1 MNETKRKTLGSVVG
15 LVFFVACLLSIT
27 YAFYKWRS
35 NNTNVDIGVHAGGL
49 KFVYSNNNILSSTT
63 LSPVKDYTSSDYYK
77 DNNSS
82 LLYVDYDVTNTKS
95 SSYKMI
101 TKLNITSISD
111 SLKDSTFKWVLLKKS
126 GIDSDNNPTYTE
138 VTKGDFS
145 NLGVG
150 ENTLDSGIYFTPKDN
165 GVGYRFVIYIDG
177 NQPNSSTMMNS
188 SIVSNLV
195 LCDEEVKLFN
205 ISLDNQ
211 EADNNNG
218 GTATI
223 YEKYGVGV
231 YKDSNATAN
240 LMTATANNIS
250 VPLKTGYTFG
260 GYYSKTNG
268 SGDNLINNSG
278 FITDK
283 FTNTYFRADSK
294 IYAKWNINNYT
305 MNVNASNGIS
315 KFNVSASDGTSSN
328 NVTSYSQS
336 KPYKTEFTVNNVT
349 AKTGYTYSGYTLN
362 DKLSEL
368 SGSSKSTIKVKL
380 GAGTG
385 VLSLNSSANTY
396 NINYNLNSGT
406 AGSSAPRSGTY
417 DKVIN
422 ISNPSRSGYT
432 FTGWTASSINTSTA
446 LYGKTSSTVT
456 NNWSSGSTKVTDSY
470 FKNLN
475 PTNNS
480 TVTLNATWH
489 DSTKPVCTI
498 NTPNDVIYQSTV
510 NVKVTCTDNDSLK
523 SNTLSADN
531 FAISNGTIASVQNV
545 SNVSAVNSKQH
556 EYILTIKGL
565 NVGNY
570 TISLKE
576 NSVYDTSDNGNAV
589 ATSGTGKVTPKSIT
603 NSMVSIN
610 PTTFVYDGNAKQ
622 PTVSV
627 VDGSTTLILNTNYT
641 LSYSNNTNV
650 GTGKVTITGTG
661 NYTGTVTKTFT
672 ITAKSIGVPTCGSKT
687 YTGLSQTLLSSGTG
701 YTVSGTTTGIDA
713 GTYSVTVTPTSNYKW
728 SDGTTTSKSVSCTI
742 DKKSIAV
749 TWETTTSFTYNGSAQ
764 APTVTSPVTGV
775 NSERLN
781 LTRTTNTNA
790 GSYTSTASCSSVSG
804 GRAKCSNYTLTNNTK
819 AYTITRKSVS
829 VPSCSTK
836 TYTGVSQTLL
846 SNGTGYTVSGTT
858 TGIDAGTYSVTVT
871 PTGNYQWSDNTTSS
885 KSVSCKIDKKS
896 ISVTWGGTTSFTY
909 NGSAQAPTVTTPVTG
924 VNGESINITRTTNTN
939 AGSYTSTAS
948 CSSVSGGQAKCSNY
962 NLTNNTK
969 AYTITRKSISVPSCS
984 TKTYTGVSQTL
995 LSNGTGYTVSGTTTG
1010 IDAGTYSVTVTPTS
1024 NYQWSDNTASS
1035 KSVSCKID
1043 KKSVSVTWGTTTS
1056 FTYNGYA
1063 QAPTV
1068 TTPVT
1073 GVNWE
1078 RLNLTRTTQ
1087 TAVGSHTSTASCS
1100 SVSGGQAKCSNYTL
1114 TNNTKSFTINKKSIS
1129 TPTCAAKTY
1138 TGTSQTL
1145 MSSSGEYTV
1154 GGTTTGTDAGTYS
1167 VTVTPTSNYQWSD
1180 NTASSKSVSCKI
1192 DKKSIAVT
1200 WGETTTFTYNGS
1212 AQAPTVTTPV
1222 AGVNNESINITRT
1235 TQTAVGNHTSTANCS
1250 SVSGGRAKCSNYT
1263 LTNNTKSFTITEK
1276 TVSVP
1281 TCTAKTY
1288 TGTSQTLMSS
1298 GTGYTVSGTT
1308 TGTDAGTYSVTV
1320 SPATNYKWTDGTK
1333 TSKSVSCKI
1342 NTKSVSVTWGTTT
1355 SFTYNG
1361 SAQGP
1366 TVTTPVTGVNS
1377 ERLNLTRTTQT
1388 AAGNYTS
1395 TASCSSVSGGRAKCS
1410 NYSLTNTTKSYSITY
1425 TTFSITLNTNKPS
1438 TLGSGYYTDGT
1449 NTIYMRYSD
1458 GVYLDS
1464 SYSKKMSTS
1473 SNAVTIPTATGYT
1486 FGGYYDGN
1494 TIMIEADGKISSN
1507 FTNTKYSSAKTLTA
1521 KWTRNFT
1528 CTTGG
1533 TANYMGKSW
1542 YVISNSN
1549 NVCEMALNGTVGN
1562 SSGNTYNAASGI
1574 GSGSVYSYIKS
1585 YSANGT
1591 TLEKEYNAGLIS
1603 LVDGAP
1609 GNVGSSK
1616 PSGVY
1621 WVSSG
1626 KIYSSTTYNKYTIP
1640 STTYSITQG
1649 YVYTNKNT
1657 GAGAG
1662 ANLNYYSGYTTGD
1675 SSSTPIVSAGN
1686 TVSLSNTSS
1695 KLTYYNKPTSSAA
1708 SSSNGGWSIYE
1719 TNYTYNIGMTGKIN
1733 TSCDSNDCHWGIPL
1747 QKIDYS
1753 NSGKNN
1759 DGTYN
1764 GRSFRWRFYSCGGS
1778 NRTYDT
1784 RIMVEM
1790 KDGKTTNSFYYSNYS
1805 NNKIDENRTTDAKM
1819 ILQFGGRASRQN
1831 SLSGSATKTG
1841 KNIATLDFNNDADCK
1856 TTYKK
1861 WNSPTTGTVAVK
1873 YRPHIKVKMGT

>member
-126 GIDSDNNPTYTE
+126 GMDSDNNPTYTE

-223 YEKYGVGV
+223 YEKYGVGI
-231 YKDSNATAN
+231 YKDSNATNN

-250 VPLKTGYTFG
+250 VPLKVGYTFV
-260 GYYSKTNG
+260 GYYSKVNG
-268 SGDNLINNSG
+268 TGDNLINNSG

-283 FTNTYFRADSK
+283 FTNTYFREDSK

-368 SGSSKSTIKVKL
+368 SGSSKNTIKVRL
-380 GAGTG
+380 GSGTG
-385 VLSLNSSANTY
+385 VLALNSSANVY

-456 NNWSSGSTKVTDSY
+456 NNWSSGTTKVTDSY

-531 FAISNGTIASVQNV
+531 FVISNGTIASVQNV
-545 SNVSAVNSKQH
+545 SDVSVVNSKQH

-610 PTTFVYDGNAKQ
+610 PTTFVYDGNNKQ

-641 LSYSNNTNV
+641 LRYSNNTNV

-672 ITAKSIGVPTCGSKT
+672 ITAKSIGVPTCSTKT
-687 YTGLSQTLLSSGTG
+687 YTGVSQTLLSNGTG

-713 GTYSVTVTPTSNYKW
+713 GTYSVTVTPTGNYKW
-728 SDGTTTSKSVSCTI
+728 SDNTTSSKSVSCKI

-749 TWETTTSFTYNGSAQ
+749 TWGGTTSFTYNGSAQ
-764 APTVTSPVTGV
+764 APTVTTPVTGV
-775 NSERLN
+775 NGESIN
-781 LTRTTNTNA
+781 ITRTTQTNV

-804 GRAKCSNYTLTNNTK
+804 GRAKCSNYSLTNNTK

-924 VNGESINITRTTNTN
+924 VNSERLNLTRTTNTN

-948 CSSVSGGQAKCSNY
+948 CSSVSGGRAKCSNY
-962 NLTNNTK
+962 TLTNNTK
-969 AYTITRKSISVPSCS
+969 SYTITRQSISVPTC
-984 TKTYTGVSQTL
+984 TAKTYTGISQTL
-995 LSNGTGYTVSGTTTG
+995 LSSGTGYTVSGTTTG
-1010 IDAGTYSVTVTPTS
+1010 IDAGTYSVTVTPTN
-1024 NYQWSDNTASS
+1024 NYRWSDNTTSY
-1035 KSVSCKID
+1035 KSVSCTIN

-1073 GVNWE
+1073 GVNSE

-1087 TAVGSHTSTASCS
+1087 TNVGSHTSTASCS
-1100 SVSGGQAKCSNYTL
+1100 SVSGGRAKCSNYTL
-1114 TNNTKSFTINKKSIS
+1114 TNNTKSFTINKKSVS

-1145 MSSSGEYTV
+1145 MSSSSEYTV
-1154 GGTTTGTDAGTYS
+1154 SGTTTGTDAGTYS
-1167 VTVTPTSNYQWSD
+1167 VTVTPTGNYQWSD
-1180 NTASSKSVSCKI
+1180 NTTSSKSVSCKI
-1192 DKKSIAVT
+1192 DKKSVSVI
-1200 WGETTTFTYNGS
+1200 WGGTTSFTYNGS

-1222 AGVNNESINITRT
+1222 TGVNGESINITRT
-1235 TQTAVGNHTSTANCS
+1235 TQTNVGSYTSTASCS

-1281 TCTAKTY
+1281 TCANKTY
-1288 TGTSQTLMSS
+1288 TGTSQTMMSS
-1298 GTGYTVSGTT
+1298 GTGYTGGVSGV
-1308 TGTDAGTYSVTV
+1308 GAGTYSVTV

-1333 TSKSVSCKI
+1333 TSKTLYCTI
-1342 NTKSVSVTWGTTT
+1342 APKSISVTWGTTT

-1366 TVTTPVTGVNS
+1366 TVTTPVTGVNG
-1377 ERLNLTRTTQT
+1377 EKLNLTRTTQT
-1388 AAGNYTS
+1388 AVGNYTS
-1395 TASCSSVSGGRAKCS
+1395 TASCSSVSGGLAKCS
-1410 NYSLTNTTKSYSITY
+1410 NYSLNNATKAYTISYNT
-1425 TTFSITLNTNKPS
+1425 FNITLDTNKPS
-1438 TLGSGYYTDGT
+1438 PLNAGYYTDGT
-1449 NTIYMRYSD
+1449 NTIYMRYHD

-1464 SYSKKMSTS
+1464 NYSNKMSSS
-1473 SNAVTIPTATGYT
+1473 SNKITVPTATGYD
-1486 FGGYYDGN
+1486 FLGYYDGDV
-1494 TIMIEADGKISSN
+1494 IMINSTGEISSN
-1507 FTNTKYSSAKTLTA
+1507 FTNTTYSSAKTLTA
-1521 KWTRNFT
+1521 KWKRNFA
-1528 CTTGG
+1528 CNDSTTIGS
-1533 TANYMGKSW
+1533 NISYSGKNWTVVTKNEWSCQL
-1542 YVISNSN
+1542 V
-1549 NVCEMALNGTVGN
+1549 LNEQSSATGSYNDASSKLTSEYL
-1562 SSGNTYNAASGI
+1562 SSGGISGNKTLYNEMQAGLLFTVNGNYYADTNGGKTNINGLYWYGSGNVWDSNERTQYSISSTYNI
-1574 GSGSVYSYIKS
+1574 YSGSY
-1585 YSANGT
+1585 T
-1591 TLEKEYNAGLIS
+1591 
-1603 LVDGAP
+1603 
-1609 GNVGSSK
+1609 SST
-1616 PSGVY
+1616 
-1621 WVSSG
+1621 
-1626 KIYSSTTYNKYTIP
+1626 SSTTYDSDRTKKGQTFSETKLKANRTVTVSNTSANYTLTNGAKKDNQVTGSKANRFSRYWSRFKPTAKSSSSFKINKWQRNADN
-1640 STTYSITQG
+1640 STET
-1649 YVYTNKNT
+1649 YTNTSWRTRFKT
-1657 GAGAG
+1657 CGGSED
-1662 ANLNYYSGYTTGD
+1662 Y
-1675 SSSTPIVSAGN
+1675 GN
-1686 TVSLSNTSS
+1686 VMAHRFTALSNTKVRYGNIITKADNDNGV
-1695 KLTYYNKPTSSAA
+1695 KLYLYMAGVATSTT
-1708 SSSNGGWSIYE
+1708 E
-1719 TNYTYNIGMTGKIN
+1719 KI
-1733 TSCDSNDCHWGIPL
+1733 TEGV
-1747 QKIDYS
+1747 
-1753 NSGKNN
+1753 
-1759 DGTYN
+1759 
-1764 GRSFRWRFYSCGGS
+1764 R
-1778 NRTYDT
+1778 RTYDHYGASSCSVFNT
-1784 RIMVEM
+1784 YTLSNVNYPIHYRLHIDV
-1790 KDGKTTNSFYYSNYS
+1790 KRYS
-1805 NNKIDENRTTDAKM
+1805 
-1819 ILQFGGRASRQN
+1819 
-1831 SLSGSATKTG
+1831 
-1841 KNIATLDFNNDADCK
+1841 
-1856 TTYKK
+1856 
-1861 WNSPTTGTVAVK
+1861 
-1873 YRPHIKVKMGT
+1873 

>member
-126 GIDSDNNPTYTE
+126 GMNSDNNPTYTE

-195 LCDEEVKLFN
+195 LCDEELKIFN
-205 ISLDNQ
+205 INLDNQ
-211 EADNNNG
+211 EADTDNG

-250 VPLKTGYTFG
+250 VPLKVGYTFG
-260 GYYSKTNG
+260 GYYSKVNG
-268 SGDNLINNSG
+268 TGDNLINNSG

-283 FTNTYFRADSK
+283 STNTYFRENSK

-368 SGSSKSTIKVKL
+368 SGSSKNTIKVRL
-380 GAGTG
+380 GSGTG
-385 VLSLNSSANTY
+385 VLALNSSANVY

-456 NNWSSGSTKVTDSY
+456 NNWSSGTTKVTDSY

-531 FAISNGTIASVQNV
+531 FVISNGTIASVQNV
-545 SNVSAVNSKQH
+545 SDVSVVNSKQH

-610 PTTFVYDGNAKQ
+610 PTTFVYDGNNKQ

-672 ITAKSIGVPTCGSKT
+672 ITAKSIGVPTCSTKT
-687 YTGLSQTLLSSGTG
+687 YTGVSQTLLSNGTG

-713 GTYSVTVTPTSNYKW
+713 GTYSVTVTPTGNYKW
-728 SDGTTTSKSVSCTI
+728 SDNTTSSKSVSCKI

-749 TWETTTSFTYNGSAQ
+749 TWGGTTSFTYNGSAQ
-764 APTVTSPVTGV
+764 APTVTTPVTGV
-775 NSERLN
+775 NGESIN
-781 LTRTTNTNA
+781 ITRTTQTNV

-804 GRAKCSNYTLTNNTK
+804 GRAKCSNYSLTNNTK

-924 VNGESINITRTTNTN
+924 VNSERLNLTRTTNTN

-948 CSSVSGGQAKCSNY
+948 CSSVSGGRAKCSNY
-962 NLTNNTK
+962 TLTNNTK
-969 AYTITRKSISVPSCS
+969 SYTITRQSISVPTC
-984 TKTYTGVSQTL
+984 TAKTYTGISQTL
-995 LSNGTGYTVSGTTTG
+995 LSSGTGYTVSGTTTG
-1010 IDAGTYSVTVTPTS
+1010 IDAGTYSVTVTPTN
-1024 NYQWSDNTASS
+1024 NYRWSDNTTSY
-1035 KSVSCKID
+1035 KSVSCTIN

-1073 GVNWE
+1073 GVNSE

-1087 TAVGSHTSTASCS
+1087 TNVGSHTSTASCS
-1100 SVSGGQAKCSNYTL
+1100 SVSGGRSKCSNYTL
-1114 TNNTKSFTINKKSIS
+1114 TNNTKSFTINKKSVS

-1145 MSSSGEYTV
+1145 MSSSSE
-1154 GGTTTGTDAGTYS
+1154 
-1167 VTVTPTSNYQWSD
+1167 
-1180 NTASSKSVSCKI
+1180 
-1192 DKKSIAVT
+1192 
-1200 WGETTTFTYNGS
+1200 
-1212 AQAPTVTTPV
+1212 
-1222 AGVNNESINITRT
+1222 
-1235 TQTAVGNHTSTANCS
+1235 
-1250 SVSGGRAKCSNYT
+1250 
-1263 LTNNTKSFTITEK
+1263 
-1276 TVSVP
+1276 
-1281 TCTAKTY
+1281 
-1288 TGTSQTLMSS
+1288 
-1298 GTGYTVSGTT
+1298 YTVSGTT

-1320 SPATNYKWTDGTK
+1320 TPTGNYQWSDNTTS
-1333 TSKSVSCKI
+1333 SKSVSCKI
-1342 NTKSVSVTWGTTT
+1342 DKKSVSVIWGGTT

-1366 TVTTPVTGVNS
+1366 TVTTPVTGVNG
-1377 ERLNLTRTTQT
+1377 EKLNLTRTTQT
-1388 AAGNYTS
+1388 AVGNYTS
-1395 TASCSSVSGGRAKCS
+1395 TASCSSVSGGLAKCS
-1410 NYSLTNTTKSYSITY
+1410 NYSLNNATKAYTISYNT
-1425 TTFSITLNTNKPS
+1425 FNITLDTNKPS
-1438 TLGSGYYTDGT
+1438 PLNAGYYTDGT
-1449 NTIYMRYSD
+1449 NTIYMRYHD

-1464 SYSKKMSTS
+1464 NYSNKMSSS
-1473 SNAVTIPTATGYT
+1473 SNKITVPTATGYN
-1486 FGGYYDGN
+1486 FLGYYDGD
-1494 TIMIEADGKISSN
+1494 TQMIDANGKITSN
-1507 FTNTKYSSAKTLTA
+1507 FTDSKYSSEKILTA
-1521 KWTRNFT
+1521 KWQRNFA
-1528 CTTGG
+1528 CNDSTTIGS
-1533 TANYMGKSW
+1533 NISYSGKNWTVVTKNEWSCQL
-1542 YVISNSN
+1542 V
-1549 NVCEMALNGTVGN
+1549 LNEQSSATGSYNDASSKLTSEYLSSAGI
-1562 SSGNTYNAASGI
+1562 SGNKTLYNEMQAGLLFTVNGSYYADTNGGKTNINGLYWYGSGNVWDSNERTQYSISSTYNI
-1574 GSGSVYSYIKS
+1574 YSGSY
-1585 YSANGT
+1585 T
-1591 TLEKEYNAGLIS
+1591 
-1603 LVDGAP
+1603 
-1609 GNVGSSK
+1609 SST
-1616 PSGVY
+1616 
-1621 WVSSG
+1621 
-1626 KIYSSTTYNKYTIP
+1626 SSTTYDSDRTKKGQTFSETKLKANRTVTVSNTSANYTLTNGAKKDNQVTGSKANRFSRYWSRFKPTAKSSSSFQINKWQRNADN
-1640 STTYSITQG
+1640 STET
-1649 YVYTNKNT
+1649 YTNTSWRTRFKT
-1657 GAGAG
+1657 CGGSED
-1662 ANLNYYSGYTTGD
+1662 Y
-1675 SSSTPIVSAGN
+1675 GN
-1686 TVSLSNTSS
+1686 VMAHRFTALSNTKVRYGNVITKADNDNGV
-1695 KLTYYNKPTSSAA
+1695 KLYLYMAGVATSTT
-1708 SSSNGGWSIYE
+1708 E
-1719 TNYTYNIGMTGKIN
+1719 KI
-1733 TSCDSNDCHWGIPL
+1733 TEGV
-1747 QKIDYS
+1747 
-1753 NSGKNN
+1753 
-1759 DGTYN
+1759 
-1764 GRSFRWRFYSCGGS
+1764 R
-1778 NRTYDT
+1778 RTYDHYGASNCSVFNT
-1784 RIMVEM
+1784 YTLSNVNYPIHYRLHIDV
-1790 KDGKTTNSFYYSNYS
+1790 KRYS
-1805 NNKIDENRTTDAKM
+1805 
-1819 ILQFGGRASRQN
+1819 
-1831 SLSGSATKTG
+1831 
-1841 KNIATLDFNNDADCK
+1841 
-1856 TTYKK
+1856 
-1861 WNSPTTGTVAVK
+1861 
-1873 YRPHIKVKMGT
+1873 

>member
-126 GIDSDNNPTYTE
+126 GMDSDNNPTYTE

-195 LCDEEVKLFN
+195 LCDEELKIFN
-205 ISLDNQ
+205 INLDNQ
-211 EADNNNG
+211 EADTDNG

-231 YKDSNATAN
+231 YKDSDATAK

-260 GYYSKTNG
+260 GYYSKVNG
-268 SGDNLINNSG
+268 TGDNLINNSG

-283 FTNTYFRADSK
+283 FTNTYFRENSK

-328 NVTSYSQS
+328 NVNSYSQS
-336 KPYKTEFTVNNVT
+336 KPYRTEFTVNNVT
-349 AKTGYTYSGYTLN
+349 SKTGYTYSGYTLN

-368 SGSSKSTIKVKL
+368 SGSSKDAIKVRL

-385 VLSLNSSANTY
+385 VLALNSSANVY
-396 NINYNLNSGT
+396 NINYNLNRGT
-406 AGSSAPRSGTY
+406 AGSSAPKSGTY

-456 NNWSSGSTKVTDSY
+456 NNWSSGTTKVTDSY

-545 SNVSAVNSKQH
+545 SNVSVVNSKQH

-672 ITAKSIGVPTCGSKT
+672 ITAKSIGTPTCGSKT

-742 DKKSIAV
+742 DKKSISV
-749 TWETTTSFTYNGSAQ
+749 TWETTTSFTYSGSAQAPTVTTPVTGVNSEKLNLTRTTQTNVGSYTSTASCSSVSGGRAKCSNYILTNNTKSYTITKKSISAPTCSAKTYTGVSQTLLSTGTGYTASGTTTGIDAGTYSVTVTPTSNYQWSDNTTSSKSVSCTINPKSVSVTWGTTTSFTYNGSAQ
-764 APTVTSPVTGV
+764 APTVTTPVTGV
-775 NSERLN
+775 NGESIN
-781 LTRTTNTNA
+781 ITRTTQTNV

-819 AYTITRKSVS
+819 SFTINKKSIG

-871 PTGNYQWSDNTTSS
+871 PTGNYKWSDNTTSS
-885 KSVSCKIDKKS
+885 KSVSCKIDKRS

-924 VNGESINITRTTNTN
+924 VNGESINITRTTQTN
-939 AGSYTSTAS
+939 VGSYTSTAS
-948 CSSVSGGQAKCSNY
+948 
-962 NLTNNTK
+962 
-969 AYTITRKSISVPSCS
+969 
-984 TKTYTGVSQTL
+984 
-995 LSNGTGYTVSGTTTG
+995 
-1010 IDAGTYSVTVTPTS
+1010 
-1024 NYQWSDNTASS
+1024 
-1035 KSVSCKID
+1035 
-1043 KKSVSVTWGTTTS
+1043 
-1056 FTYNGYA
+1056 
-1063 QAPTV
+1063 
-1068 TTPVT
+1068 
-1073 GVNWE
+1073 
-1078 RLNLTRTTQ
+1078 
-1087 TAVGSHTSTASCS
+1087 
-1100 SVSGGQAKCSNYTL
+1100 
-1114 TNNTKSFTINKKSIS
+1114 
-1129 TPTCAAKTY
+1129 
-1138 TGTSQTL
+1138 
-1145 MSSSGEYTV
+1145 
-1154 GGTTTGTDAGTYS
+1154 
-1167 VTVTPTSNYQWSD
+1167 
-1180 NTASSKSVSCKI
+1180 
-1192 DKKSIAVT
+1192 
-1200 WGETTTFTYNGS
+1200 
-1212 AQAPTVTTPV
+1212 
-1222 AGVNNESINITRT
+1222 
-1235 TQTAVGNHTSTANCS
+1235 CS

-1410 NYSLTNTTKSYSITY
+1410 NYSLNNATKAYTISYNT
-1425 TTFSITLNTNKPS
+1425 FNITLDTNKPS
-1438 TLGSGYYTDGT
+1438 PLNAGYYTDGT
-1449 NTIYMRYSD
+1449 NTIYMRYHD

-1464 SYSKKMSTS
+1464 NYSNKMSSS
-1473 SNAVTIPTATGYT
+1473 SNKITVPTATGYD
-1486 FGGYYDGN
+1486 FLGYYDGN
-1494 TIMIEADGKISSN
+1494 VIMINSTGEISSN
-1507 FTNTKYSSAKTLTA
+1507 FTNTTYSSAKTLTA
-1521 KWTRNFT
+1521 KWKRNFA
-1528 CTTGG
+1528 CNDSTT
-1533 TANYMGKSW
+1533 
-1542 YVISNSN
+1542 
-1549 NVCEMALNGTVGN
+1549 
-1562 SSGNTYNAASGI
+1562 I
-1574 GSGSVYSYIKS
+1574 GSNIS
-1585 YSANGT
+1585 YSGKNWTVVTKNEWSCQLVLNEQSSATGS
-1591 TLEKEYNAGLIS
+1591 YNDA
-1603 LVDGAP
+1603 
-1609 GNVGSSK
+1609 
-1616 PSGVY
+1616 
-1621 WVSSG
+1621 
-1626 KIYSSTTYNKYTIP
+1626 
-1640 STTYSITQG
+1640 
-1649 YVYTNKNT
+1649 
-1657 GAGAG
+1657 
-1662 ANLNYYSGYTTGD
+1662 
-1675 SSSTPIVSAGN
+1675 
-1686 TVSLSNTSS
+1686 SS
-1695 KLTYYNKPTSSAA
+1695 KLTSEYLSSGGISGNKTLYNEMQAGLLFTVNGSYYADT
-1708 SSSNGGWSIYE
+1708 NGGKTNINGLYWYGSGNVWDSTARTQYKISSTYKIYSGSYQVSDSVLCVDGE
-1719 TNYTYNIGMTGKIN
+1719 CYDGSRIKTANAVSNSTVNAGTRSVSNTSDNYTLNNGKSTPSVVTGSANNRFSRSYNIFSAEPKSTNSFVLRKDDMGDVSDSYTN
-1733 TSCDSNDCHWGIPL
+1733 TNWRVRFYPCGGSS
-1747 QKIDYS
+1747 DYS
-1753 NSGKNN
+1753 NKLAWRYTAKSNTAVTFENVITGKSYS
-1759 DGTYN
+1759 DGAKRLLLMASRSTSTTENKTKGVLRTYN
-1764 GRSFRWRFYSCGGS
+1764 
-1778 NRTYDT
+1778 
-1784 RIMVEM
+1784 
-1790 KDGKTTNSFYYSNYS
+1790 NYS
-1805 NNKIDENRTTDAKM
+1805 
-1819 ILQFGGRASRQN
+1819 
-1831 SLSGSATKTG
+1831 SAH
-1841 KNIATLDFNNDADCK
+1841 CK
-1856 TTYKK
+1856 TFNTYTLS
-1861 WNSPTTGTVAVK
+1861 NVNYPIHYRLHIDVK
-1873 YRPHIKVKMGT
+1873 RYS

>member
-126 GIDSDNNPTYTE
+126 GMDSDNNPTYTE

-223 YEKYGVGV
+223 YEKYGVGI
-231 YKDSNATAN
+231 YKDSNATNN

-250 VPLKTGYTFG
+250 VPLKVGYTFV
-260 GYYSKTNG
+260 GYYSKVNG
-268 SGDNLINNSG
+268 TGDNLINNSG

-283 FTNTYFRADSK
+283 FTNTYFREDSK

-368 SGSSKSTIKVKL
+368 SGSSKNTIKVRL
-380 GAGTG
+380 GSGTG
-385 VLSLNSSANTY
+385 VLALNSSANVY

-456 NNWSSGSTKVTDSY
+456 NNWSSGTTKVTDSY

-531 FAISNGTIASVQNV
+531 FVISNGTIASVQNV
-545 SNVSAVNSKQH
+545 SDVSVVNSKQH

-610 PTTFVYDGNAKQ
+610 PTTFVYDGNNKQ

-672 ITAKSIGVPTCGSKT
+672 ITAKSIGVPTC
-687 YTGLSQTLLSSGTG
+687 
-701 YTVSGTTTGIDA
+701 
-713 GTYSVTVTPTSNYKW
+713 
-728 SDGTTTSKSVSCTI
+728 
-742 DKKSIAV
+742 
-749 TWETTTSFTYNGSAQ
+749 
-764 APTVTSPVTGV
+764 
-775 NSERLN
+775 
-781 LTRTTNTNA
+781 
-790 GSYTSTASCSSVSG
+790 
-804 GRAKCSNYTLTNNTK
+804 
-819 AYTITRKSVS
+819 
-829 VPSCSTK
+829 STK

-871 PTGNYQWSDNTTSS
+871 PTGNYKWSDNTTSS

-896 ISVTWGGTTSFTY
+896 IAVTWGGTTSFTY

-924 VNGESINITRTTNTN
+924 VNGESINITRTTQTN
-939 AGSYTSTAS
+939 VGSYTSTAS
-948 CSSVSGGQAKCSNY
+948 CSSVSGG
-962 NLTNNTK
+962 L
-969 AYTITRKSISVPSCS
+969 
-984 TKTYTGVSQTL
+984 
-995 LSNGTGYTVSGTTTG
+995 
-1010 IDAGTYSVTVTPTS
+1010 
-1024 NYQWSDNTASS
+1024 
-1035 KSVSCKID
+1035 
-1043 KKSVSVTWGTTTS
+1043 
-1056 FTYNGYA
+1056 
-1063 QAPTV
+1063 
-1068 TTPVT
+1068 
-1073 GVNWE
+1073 
-1078 RLNLTRTTQ
+1078 
-1087 TAVGSHTSTASCS
+1087 
-1100 SVSGGQAKCSNYTL
+1100 
-1114 TNNTKSFTINKKSIS
+1114 
-1129 TPTCAAKTY
+1129 
-1138 TGTSQTL
+1138 
-1145 MSSSGEYTV
+1145 
-1154 GGTTTGTDAGTYS
+1154 
-1167 VTVTPTSNYQWSD
+1167 
-1180 NTASSKSVSCKI
+1180 
-1192 DKKSIAVT
+1192 
-1200 WGETTTFTYNGS
+1200 
-1212 AQAPTVTTPV
+1212 
-1222 AGVNNESINITRT
+1222 
-1235 TQTAVGNHTSTANCS
+1235 
-1250 SVSGGRAKCSNYT
+1250 
-1263 LTNNTKSFTITEK
+1263 
-1276 TVSVP
+1276 
-1281 TCTAKTY
+1281 
-1288 TGTSQTLMSS
+1288 
-1298 GTGYTVSGTT
+1298 
-1308 TGTDAGTYSVTV
+1308 
-1320 SPATNYKWTDGTK
+1320 
-1333 TSKSVSCKI
+1333 
-1342 NTKSVSVTWGTTT
+1342 
-1355 SFTYNG
+1355 
-1361 SAQGP
+1361 
-1366 TVTTPVTGVNS
+1366 
-1377 ERLNLTRTTQT
+1377 
-1388 AAGNYTS
+1388 
-1395 TASCSSVSGGRAKCS
+1395 AKCS
-1410 NYSLTNTTKSYSITY
+1410 NYSLNNATKAYTISYNT
-1425 TTFSITLNTNKPS
+1425 FNITLDTNKPS
-1438 TLGSGYYTDGT
+1438 PLNAGYYTDGT
-1449 NTIYMRYSD
+1449 NTIYMRYHD

-1473 SNAVTIPTATGYT
+1473 SNEVTIPTATGYT
-1486 FGGYYDGN
+1486 FGGYYDGS
-1494 TIMIEADGKISSN
+1494 TMMIGADGKITSS

-1562 SSGNTYNAASGI
+1562 SDGNTYNAASGT

-1585 YSANGT
+1585 YSANSV
-1591 TLEKEYNAGLIS
+1591 TLEKEYNAGLVS
-1603 LVDGAP
+1603 SVDGAP

-1649 YVYTNKNT
+1649 YLYTNKNT
-1657 GAGAG
+1657 GSGAG

-1675 SSSTPIVSAGN
+1675 SSSTPIVSAGS

-1695 KLTYYNKPTSSAA
+1695 KFTYYNKPTSSAA

-1764 GRSFRWRFYSCGGS
+1764 GRSFKWRFYSCGGS
-1778 NRTYDT
+1778 NRTFDT
-1784 RIMVEM
+1784 RIMLEM
-1790 KDGKTTNSFYYSNYS
+1790 KDEKTTNSFYYSNYS
-1805 NNKIDENRTTDAKM
+1805 NNKIDENRTTDAKI